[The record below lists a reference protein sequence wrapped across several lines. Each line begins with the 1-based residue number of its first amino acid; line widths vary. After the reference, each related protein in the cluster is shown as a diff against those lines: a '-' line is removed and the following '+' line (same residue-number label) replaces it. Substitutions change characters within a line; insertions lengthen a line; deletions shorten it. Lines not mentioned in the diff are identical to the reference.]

1 MTQIHPFSLHA
12 TARNHSQPDIDRRF
26 GRGLALAGCRQ
37 HEAGSFTADVSV
49 YMCVCALYVQLVV
62 DHVKHAF
69 TCKLN
74 NIAPNV
80 FKDYLAELCRRA
92 THFNVHRTH
101 RVVRSVRRAVQL
113 DRAWQQSRSFA
124 AELTCFTSKLS
135 DSPAQELYSEELL
148 FDPKRKLLCASASA
162 L

>member
-1 MTQIHPFSLHA
+1 
-12 TARNHSQPDIDRRF
+12 
-26 GRGLALAGCRQ
+26 
-37 HEAGSFTADVSV
+37 VSV
-49 YMCVCALYVQLVV
+49 SGCVGVWVQLVV

-101 RVVRSVRRAVQL
+101 RVVRAVRP
-113 DRAWQQSRSFA
+113 
-124 AELTCFTSKLS
+124 C
-135 DSPAQELYSEELL
+135 SPARARLAA
-148 FDPKRKLLCASASA
+148 ASRVARA
-162 L
+162 